1 MNVPERDQPEISP
14 TGRRTEAGEQARVN
28 IKNVLVAETYLEGH
42 HDLKE
47 QCAHQKESVGV
58 ADQEDLEL
66 F

>member
-1 MNVPERDQPEISP
+1 MNVTEIDQPEINP
-14 TGRRTEAGEQARVN
+14 TGRQTEAGEQVQV
-28 IKNVLVAETYLEGH
+28 IKNVLAAETYLEGH

-47 QCAHQKESVGV
+47 QCAHQKESEGA